1 MGAVVKAI
9 ENFPPRCCCSWR
21 TRQGPYQPL
30 GEALKAHG
38 KAAFAFGRSGIK
50 DSRGTQRLASCGVFP
65 DLATAFEEALAVAEA
80 GDVVL
85 LSPACSSFDQYD
97 SYAHRGDHFK
107 GLVRALSD

>member
-1 MGAVVKAI
+1 V
-9 ENFPPRCCCSWR
+9 R
-21 TRQGPYQPL
+21 
-30 GEALKAHG
+30 
-38 KAAFAFGRSGIK
+38 
-50 DSRGTQRLASCGVFP
+50 VFP
-65 DLATAFEEALAVAEA
+65 DLATAFEEALAEAEA